1 MFGRS
6 WFRYFT
12 QVASKHK
19 FRSVDHM
26 LNCTT
31 TQWDKISLEQHG
43 NSIPIFAHQSLINLC
58 DLGFKRD
65 PIMVFED
72 LMNQHLFGNR
82 FIINPTT
89 NQPWD
94 RSQSSFSQTTVF
106 QITTVADLYF
116 TFNQREYKRD
126 PVVRQVVPPDLALA
140 NIIFSSNQT
149 RLQIPLA
156 HWNQLYQ
163 SIPQDWKEIIQA
175 GNQDFNEGE
184 FFATILE
191 GGDLGDVYRYQDGL
205 LHYYTQDH
213 DSILT
218 DAQMSG
224 LPGTRV
230 LESPVPYPTLN
241 QLKRVHTSKTNSPNL
256 ILINFMLPH
265 RADKDDLP
273 FGGAIPGS
281 YFYSKL
287 PKLKLTSSG
296 NATYRVLSKHWRSS
310 FSVLHPRTQQF
321 LVDSNH
327 NQDGN
332 ELKQLVRAISNLQL
346 PPSMRVMLHKIVN
359 NALYMGVAAHDYQTH
374 KKSVDHNSDILMS
387 PVCIYS
393 DHIFSQYFIPHH
405 HIPNPMVPAT
415 YTWIL
420 WESPIARSVWAS
432 ATYLLNRIG
441 LNLTA
446 SSYHEVVWDLAAND
460 VTNGDETEKLK
471 CIVKQNITVFVL
483 WTLYS
488 SDKRI
493 NDLKQTNQLTDE
505 KVDNWIKDVTT
516 KFEKLVY
523 DEIWLLLHHRR
534 EIALHMK
541 ILIDD
546 RPLAAF
552 NQREQVFER
561 FKFTMIDHNKL
572 TADQKEIYSLVWHD
586 LVEFVNQSLVIP
598 PFRREPP

>member
-1 MFGRS
+1 
-6 WFRYFT
+6 
-12 QVASKHK
+12 
-19 FRSVDHM
+19 
-26 LNCTT
+26 
-31 TQWDKISLEQHG
+31 
-43 NSIPIFAHQSLINLC
+43 
-58 DLGFKRD
+58 
-65 PIMVFED
+65 
-72 LMNQHLFGNR
+72 
-82 FIINPTT
+82 
-89 NQPWD
+89 
-94 RSQSSFSQTTVF
+94 
-106 QITTVADLYF
+106 
-116 TFNQREYKRD
+116 
-126 PVVRQVVPPDLALA
+126 
-140 NIIFSSNQT
+140 
-149 RLQIPLA
+149 
-156 HWNQLYQ
+156 
-163 SIPQDWKEIIQA
+163 
-175 GNQDFNEGE
+175 
-184 FFATILE
+184 
-191 GGDLGDVYRYQDGL
+191 
-205 LHYYTQDH
+205 
-213 DSILT
+213 
-218 DAQMSG
+218 
-224 LPGTRV
+224 
-230 LESPVPYPTLN
+230 
-241 QLKRVHTSKTNSPNL
+241 
-256 ILINFMLPH
+256 
-265 RADKDDLP
+265 
-273 FGGAIPGS
+273 
-281 YFYSKL
+281 
-287 PKLKLTSSG
+287 
-296 NATYRVLSKHWRSS
+296 
-310 FSVLHPRTQQF
+310 
-321 LVDSNH
+321 
-327 NQDGN
+327 
-332 ELKQLVRAISNLQL
+332 
-346 PPSMRVMLHKIVN
+346 MRVMLHKIVN

-471 CIVKQNITVFVL
+471 CIAKQNITVFVL

-561 FKFTMIDHNKL
+561 LKFTMIDHNKL
-572 TADQKEIYSLVWHD
+572 TTDQKEIYSLIWHD
-586 LVEFVNQSLVIP
+586 LVKFVNQSLVIP